1 MCFTTVHRYLCSFRA
16 TEPLIARCKQRTYG
30 RVANGQ
36 NYRVSR
42 PRFAVHDSYIY
53 PDPSGTGSESVHL

>member
-36 NYRVSR
+36 NCRVFR
-42 PRFAVHDSYIY
+42 PRFAVHDSYNY
-53 PDPSGTGSESVHL
+53 PARSRTSSESVHL

>member
-16 TEPLIARCKQRTYG
+16 TEPFKARCKHRTYG
-30 RVANGQ
+30 RLANGQ
-36 NYRVSR
+36 NCRVSR

-53 PDPSGTGSESVHL
+53 PGRSGTGSEPVHL